1 MLNIKGNAIWKTLG
15 NINFRKLWF
24 GQLVSQIGDGLAM
37 MAMMILA
44 NQLTNST
51 IAVAGVT
58 IAMALPSLV
67 FGLIA
72 GVYVD
77 RWDRKKIMIFSDLI
91 RGVLLLTL
99 VLVRDVKLLWLVYV
113 VAILQAS
120 VGVFFE
126 PAKSASIPQI
136 LSPDLLM
143 TANAFSQATRLLANV
158 LGMGLAGIIISAT
171 GSWLAFALDG
181 VSFFISAAFIMWMIF
196 EHKPAAPL
204 EGEKKKATKQLGE
217 GLSFIGNSKL
227 LVSVMITYAVT
238 MLGLGAVIVLVVP
251 FLMNDLKVDAKWI
264 GLVQLFEAVG
274 MLIGSA
280 IVATLSKKISARS
293 FMLIGTM
300 AMGGFIAVVNRVHS
314 LTTVIYIILG
324 VGVFLTAA
332 QAAASTL
339 VQRIVPNNTRGRV
352 LGAMNVV
359 YSVTSILSMA
369 TAGVL
374 GDVIGIRNVFLLA
387 GLILITAG
395 LLGAYLMTGEKEP
408 DQAG

>member
-24 GQLVSQIGDGLAM
+24 GQLISQIGDGLAT

-77 RWDRKKIMIFSDLI
+77 RWDRKKIMIISDVL
-91 RGVLLLTL
+91 RGALLLSL
-99 VLVRDVKLLWLVYV
+99 VLVRDVKMLWLVYV
-113 VAILQAS
+113 VAILQAT

-136 LSPDLLM
+136 LHPDLLM

-181 VSFFISAAFIMWMIF
+181 VSFFVSAVFILWMVF
-196 EHKPAAPL
+196 EHRPEVP
-204 EGEKKKATKQLGE
+204 EGSERKKATQQLGE
-217 GLSFIGNSKL
+217 GLRFIGGSKL

-238 MLGLGAVIVLVVP
+238 MLGLGAVIVLVIP

-264 GLVQLFEAVG
+264 GLVQLFEAIG

-280 IVATLSKKISARS
+280 VVAALSKRFSARS
-293 FMLIGTM
+293 FMLIGTI
-300 AMGGFIAVVNRVHS
+300 AMGGLIAVVNRVHG
-314 LTTVIYIILG
+314 LTTVIYLILG
-324 VGVFLTAA
+324 IGVFLTAA

-339 VQRIVPNNTRGRV
+339 IQRIVPNNTRGRV
-352 LGAMNVV
+352 LGALNVV

-395 LLGAYLMTGEKEP
+395 LIGAYLMTGEKEP
-408 DQAG
+408 VAAS

>member
-15 NINFRKLWF
+15 NANFRKLWF
-24 GQLVSQIGDGLAM
+24 GQLVSQIGDGLAT

-58 IAMALPSLV
+58 ICMALPSLI

-77 RWDRKKIMIFSDLI
+77 RWDRKKIMIFSEFT
-91 RGVLLLTL
+91 RGILLFTL
-99 VLVRDVKLLWLVYV
+99 VFVRDVKFLWLVYL
-113 VAILQAS
+113 VAILQAT

-126 PAKSASIPQI
+126 PSKNATIPQI
-136 LSPDLLM
+136 LHPDLLM

-181 VSFFISAAFIMWMIF
+181 ISFFISAAFILWMSF
-196 EHKPAAPL
+196 EHKPAEL
-204 EGEKKKATKQLGE
+204 QEGEKKKATKQLGE
-217 GLSFIGNSKL
+217 GLKFIGHSRL

-238 MLGLGAVIVLVVP
+238 MLGLGAVIVLVIP

-264 GLVQLFEAVG
+264 GLVQLFEAIG

-280 IVATLSKKISARS
+280 VVAALSKKFSTRA

-300 AMGGFIAVVNRVHS
+300 AMGGFIAVVNRVHG
-314 LTTVIYIILG
+314 LTTIIYIILG

-395 LLGAYLMTGEKEP
+395 LIGAYLMAGEKEP
-408 DQAG
+408 IPVV